1 MINKIY
7 TLEEIKYTSI
17 PIFKKYSTIQCAYLF
32 GSYARKEA
40 TSKSDLD
47 FMIELV
53 DDEIETLKDELRVE
67 NDLSE
72 AFQKRVD
79 VITSD
84 EVYQI
89 MPKSFERDK
98 ILIYTQLS

>member
-7 TLEEIKYTSI
+7 TLDEIKDISI
-17 PIFKKYSTIQCAYLF
+17 PIFKRYSTVQCAYLF

-47 FMIELV
+47 FMIQLV

-72 AFQKRVD
+72 AFHKRVD
-79 VITSD
+79 VITND
-84 EVYQI
+84 EVYRV
-89 MPKSFERDK
+89 MPKAFERDK
-98 ILIYTQLS
+98 ILIYTQLC